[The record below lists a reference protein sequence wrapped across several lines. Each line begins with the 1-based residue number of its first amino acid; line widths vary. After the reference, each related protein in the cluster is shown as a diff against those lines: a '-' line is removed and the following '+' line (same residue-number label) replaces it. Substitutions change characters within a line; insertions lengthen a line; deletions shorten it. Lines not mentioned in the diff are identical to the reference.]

1 MRILRLS
8 LLRQFL
14 LLSKNVKKAL
24 LLINMG
30 IFLSLF
36 AATSASISFYIEKK
50 INEKE
55 FLLIENQQE
64 QRDTSSLLSMF
75 ATMLSFLDTVMNN
88 EKSKVSTSS
97 LFSMTDFGDVVLS
110 NKDFYLPVILSAK
123 KEMKDFSELFN
134 EKFSFEEV
142 RVTKEFTFLEMILF
156 IVQSWTEEDIKRVE
170 TLINNF
176 ELRADEVEKINI
188 SIYEE
193 KIFHSTYLDLL
204 EEINNSDNNSIS
216 NFKHKI
222 YKDYL
227 TVTEFNYATVY
238 LFREIGSIFRGME
251 LTNAD
256 NIKKLNSEISKLS
269 DLEKNLISIAFI
281 LQFIIFIIIQFFEI
295 TSVHREINKK
305 RKI

>member
-1 MRILRLS
+1 MRVLRLS
-8 LLRQFL
+8 FLRQFFL
-14 LLSKNVKKAL
+14 LTKNTKKAL
-24 LLINMG
+24 LIINIG
-30 IFLSLF
+30 IFLSIF

-64 QRDTSSLLSMF
+64 QRDMSSLLSMF
-75 ATMLSFLDTVMNN
+75 ATILAFIDTQMNN
-88 EKSKVSTSS
+88 ETSRVSTSS
-97 LFSMTDFGDVVLS
+97 LFSLTDFGDEVLS
-110 NKDFYLPVILSAK
+110 NKDFYLPVIFSAK
-123 KEMKDFSELFN
+123 KEMKDFSEIFN
-134 EKFSFEEV
+134 EKFSFEEDGL
-142 RVTKEFTFLEMILF
+142 TKEFTFLEMILLL
-156 IVQSWTEEDIKRVE
+156 VQSWTEEDIKRVE
-170 TLINNF
+170 TLIDNF

-227 TVTEFNYATVY
+227 TVMEFNYATVY
-238 LFREIGSIFRGME
+238 LFRELGSIFRSLE
-251 LTNAD
+251 STYVD
-256 NIKKLNSEISKLS
+256 DIKKLNSEISKLS
-269 DLEKNLISIAFI
+269 DLEKNLILIAFI